1 MRIAIISDIHGNL
14 TALQAVL
21 ADIKLQK
28 VDDIICLGDIVTLG
42 PQPKEVLNTLK
53 ELNCVIIKGNHD
65 AAVVDPEMAEEYEIT
80 EYLIPDLYWCRER
93 LTMEDLK
100 LIEGFKTTHE
110 MVLPNGVNVLFST
123 APPFP

>member
-42 PQPKEVLNTLK
+42 PQP
-53 ELNCVIIKGNHD
+53 
-65 AAVVDPEMAEEYEIT
+65 
-80 EYLIPDLYWCRER
+80 
-93 LTMEDLK
+93 
-100 LIEGFKTTHE
+100 
-110 MVLPNGVNVLFST
+110 
-123 APPFP
+123 